1 MKRFNFLFLI
11 ATFFMNIGFAS
22 SAVIEPEL
30 TPDQQTTFVG
40 AMRDYMAVLN
50 MTCRYPTAAENSFSL
65 PETFFELADFP
76 RMPGYKMV
84 VYLNRDA
91 SISRALDSLRHSEN
105 RHIIDCELATTF
117 CYLQGVRSVI
127 GNDEIFDRVYNMF
140 GLPNQK
146 SELTRPV
153 SGESTPFIG
162 ALLREQGTCV
172 PGALCGIR
180 QLNDHSSFILPE
192 NFTLLRFK
200 YGASYVYSTKHLE
213 ASLLSHNLLMLDDE
227 YCVHFMPGTEQPMT
241 LGQAVNLLMDGL
253 DADLTADEIASVEIP
268 SQHVGPLNSIKYKNR
283 DLAAAQILEQAICS
297 APNFTKV
304 FEYVNDIHAADV
316 RATEKR
322 MLADFVRERVATG
335 GLDIL
340 KSLRLVA
347 PGNEYQTLQKAITTT
362 GTGASTADILAAINA
377 LKAADATTPT
387 P

>member
-1 MKRFNFLFLI
+1 MKKFNFLLI
-11 ATFFMNIGFAS
+11 ITTFFMNVGFAS
-22 SAVIEPEL
+22 AAVIEPEL

-50 MTCRYPTAAENSFSL
+50 TTCRYPTAAENSFSL

-76 RMPGYKMV
+76 EMPGYKMV

-172 PGALCGIR
+172 PAALCGIGQLDDLGNFELPSNFALLCR
-180 QLNDHSSFILPE
+180 Q
-192 NFTLLRFK
+192 
-200 YGASYVYSTKHLE
+200 YGGGGAYSTKHLE
-213 ASLLSHNLLMLDDE
+213 ASLLSHNLLMLDGE

-241 LGQAVNLLMDGL
+241 LGQAVSLLMDGL
-253 DADLTADEIASVEIP
+253 DADLTADEIDAVRIR

-283 DLAAAQILEQAICS
+283 EEAATQILTRATYF
-297 APNFTKV
+297 APNFTKI
-304 FEYVNDIHAADV
+304 FEYIHKIHVADV

-322 MLADFVRERVATG
+322 MLADFVRERLATG

-340 KSLRLVA
+340 QSLQLVA

-362 GTGASTADILAAINA
+362 GTGASTADIIAAINA
-377 LKAADATTPT
+377 LKVADATA
-387 P
+387 